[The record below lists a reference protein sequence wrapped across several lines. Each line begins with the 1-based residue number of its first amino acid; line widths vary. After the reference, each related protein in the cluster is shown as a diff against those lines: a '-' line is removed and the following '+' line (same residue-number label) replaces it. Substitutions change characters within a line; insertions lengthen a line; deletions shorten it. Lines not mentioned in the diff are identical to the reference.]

1 MHTRH
6 HRHLA
11 RGTLAGLIGTVGMGI
26 VNFFLRRHWALT
38 LEQADFGWFYVNYTL
53 FFIAAFVIDLGGA
66 NYSTIAIA
74 KHDESGDHETANH
87 IFFSIS
93 LYKML
98 SGLVGTVVVWL
109 LAPWLAVRLQHEGSV
124 GAIRLMA
131 FFFPLFCLEGHLFAV
146 LCSFKA
152 FAVGYGMLLLKF
164 ILILLAAMRLPP
176 LIHIPPLLFIGGS
189 ALTCVLAIGYLVG
202 SGKVQVHAR
211 FCSLHGIG
219 KYLVKGIW
227 LALFNVSAQTVL
239 YVDIMVAALLLGVT
253 VMAVYNVA
261 VPIVQI
267 LYSLLVIVPTVGTPV
282 IAAMWEKDNAE
293 PVVAELCS
301 TFLIAMVG
309 LLWCA
314 LLVTVPFGNL
324 LIVLLFSAQ
333 FVEAGVLLPYLAS
346 GIILYIVAF
355 SFLSAWNARGKNHT
369 TSLIMLF
376 GPVLNIVLCLV
387 LIPRLGLRGA
397 AVAVFCAHATTCLA
411 ACALLKAKMPSFKL
425 APLRLFYLSACGLV
439 LLAPARHAGP
449 VESIMTRQSALAA
462 GAIMLYLVLAAPAIL
477 PRLRALAGQGALRHP
492 SA

>member
-11 RGTLAGLIGTVGMGI
+11 RGTLAGLVGTVGMGI
-26 VNFFLRRHWALT
+26 VNFLLRRHWALT
-38 LEQADFGWFYVNYTL
+38 LDPADFGWFYVNYTL
-53 FFIAAFVIDLGGA
+53 FFIAAFMIDLGGA

-74 KHDESGDHETANH
+74 KHDESGDRGTASH
-87 IFFSIS
+87 IFLSIS

-98 SGLVGTVVVWL
+98 SGLVGTVAVWC
-109 LAPWLAVRLQHEGSV
+109 LAPWLAVRFQHEGAV
-124 GAIRLMA
+124 DAIRLMA

-152 FAVGYGMLLLKF
+152 FAVGYGVLLLKF
-164 ILILLAAMRLPP
+164 ALILLAATQLPP

-189 ALTCVLAIGYLVG
+189 ALTCVLAVGYLVG
-202 SGKVQVHAR
+202 SGKVEVR
-211 FCSLHGIG
+211 LRYCSLHGIG

-239 YVDIMVAALLLGVT
+239 YVDQMVAALLLGVT

-261 VPIVQI
+261 VPIMQI

-282 IAAMWEKDNAE
+282 IAAMWEKENAE
-293 PVVAELCS
+293 PAVAELCS
-301 TFLIAMVG
+301 TFLVAMVG

-314 LLVTVPFGNL
+314 LLVTVPFGNA

-333 FVEAGVLLPYLAS
+333 FVEAGVLLPFLCS
-346 GIILYIVAF
+346 GIILYVVAF
-355 SFLSAWNARGKNHT
+355 YFLSAWNARGRNHT
-369 TSLIMLF
+369 TSLLMLL
-376 GPVLNIVLCLV
+376 GPLLNIVLCLAF
-387 LIPRLGLRGA
+387 IPRLGLRGA
-397 AVAVFCAHATTCLA
+397 AVAVFFAHATTCVG
-411 ACALLKAKMPSFKL
+411 ACVLLKVKMPSFRLSAGRL
-425 APLRLFYLSACGLV
+425 AYLSVCGIV

-449 VESIMTRQSALAA
+449 VESLPTRQAALAA
-462 GAIMLYLVLAAPAIL
+462 GGILLYLLLAAPVIL
-477 PRLRALAGQGALRHP
+477 PRLRALAGQAALRRP